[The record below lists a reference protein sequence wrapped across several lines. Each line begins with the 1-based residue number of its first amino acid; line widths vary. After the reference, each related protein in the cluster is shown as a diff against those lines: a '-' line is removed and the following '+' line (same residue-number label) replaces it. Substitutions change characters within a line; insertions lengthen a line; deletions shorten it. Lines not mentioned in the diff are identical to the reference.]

1 MSVSEAEDIRSV
13 TWCLDGVEK
22 MSDVRSQE
30 LRDEKV
36 MLTDRTQWMDIANG
50 TSDGMNGKG
59 MTEKISYVKQ

>member
-1 MSVSEAEDIRSV
+1 
-13 TWCLDGVEK
+13 